1 MKYLAISQILK
12 HVKKKKNKIIDVN
25 RNKFFWKATV
35 DWLNGSSSLPY
46 VHALQYKIFA
56 IFPTA
61 EAETLFLSWELFLY
75 FSLFLAIKENKKW

>member
-35 DWLNGSSSLPY
+35 D
-46 VHALQYKIFA
+46 
-56 IFPTA
+56 
-61 EAETLFLSWELFLY
+61 
-75 FSLFLAIKENKKW
+75 